1 MNQVEKDLRIQLAAC
16 YRVFDYMGWSELI
29 FNHIT
34 VKIPGEDSHF
44 LINPYGLAYSEVTA
58 SNLLKV
64 DINGEV
70 IDESEYKA
78 NPAGMLIHSTI
89 HGARDDA
96 HCIGH
101 VHTDAGMAVACQQ
114 SGLRIDN
121 FYSVLLYN
129 RVAYHDF
136 EGLTVSPDEKV
147 RMLASLGDKSILIL
161 RNHGLLTCGRSIPE
175 MFMNM
180 WLLQRACEIQVATD
194 ATGKPNIDVSDDIGQ
209 KSEALL
215 KIQMAGVPAGE
226 LEFNAMVRQVDQID
240 ASYSDLD

>member
-1 MNQVEKDLRIQLAAC
+1 MSQSEHDLRVQLAAC
-16 YRVFDYMGWSELI
+16 YRVFDYIGWSELI

-34 VKIPGEDSHF
+34 VKVPGEASHF
-44 LINPYGLAYSEVTA
+44 LINPYGLAYSEVKA

-64 DINGEV
+64 DINGNV
-70 IDESEYKA
+70 VDESPYKA

-89 HGARDDA
+89 HGAREDA

-101 VHTDAGMAVACQQ
+101 VHTDAGMTVACQQ
-114 SGLRIDN
+114 DGLRIDN

-129 RVAYHDF
+129 QVAYHDF

-147 RMLASLGDKSILIL
+147 RMLESLGDKSLLIL
-161 RNHGLLTCGRSIPE
+161 RNHGLLACGRTIPE
-175 MFMNM
+175 MFLNM

-194 ATGKPNIDVSDDIGQ
+194 ATGKPNIPISEDIGE

-215 KIQMAGVPAGE
+215 KIQMAGNPTGE
-226 LEFNAMVRQVDQID
+226 LEFNAMVRKVDQID
-240 ASYSDLD
+240 SSYKD